1 MSDNGDKAYLS
12 DMLDCAQQVA
22 EFIAGYDEAEYMADR
37 KTQVAVA
44 HMLQTI
50 GEASLKVSE
59 KFQFAH
65 PEVNWFKIGGLR
77 HRIVHDCRR
86 INDATI
92 WRIANE
98 YVPPLPE
105 QLKKIL
111 EAGVE

>member
-1 MSDNGDKAYLS
+1 MSNTGDKAYLS

-22 EFIAGYDEAEYMADR
+22 EFIAGYDEARYLADR

-50 GEASLKVSE
+50 GEASLKVSPE
-59 KFQFAH
+59 LQFAH
-65 PEVNWFKIGGLR
+65 PEIDWFKIGGLR
-77 HRIVHDCRR
+77 HRIVHDYRR

-92 WRIANE
+92 WRIAKD
-98 YVPPLPE
+98 YVPPLVE